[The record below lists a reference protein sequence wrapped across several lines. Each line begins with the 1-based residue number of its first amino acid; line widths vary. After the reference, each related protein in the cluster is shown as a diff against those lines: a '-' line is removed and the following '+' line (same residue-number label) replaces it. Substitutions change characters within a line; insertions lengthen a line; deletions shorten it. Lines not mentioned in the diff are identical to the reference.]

1 MLGEKDQYHCVKVGF
16 NPCSAVVLLIWALL
30 MHSNVQIGHLALRSP
45 FLWPKKC
52 RQFFTRRRLDDPV
65 AVLLVVVVDVA
76 KLCVREDLGR
86 VGRGAQVTSAH

>member
-1 MLGEKDQYHCVKVGF
+1 MT
-16 NPCSAVVLLIWALL
+16 
-30 MHSNVQIGHLALRSP
+30 SP

-52 RQFFTRRRLDDPV
+52 GQFITRRRLDDPV

-76 KLCVREDLGR
+76 ELCVREDLGR